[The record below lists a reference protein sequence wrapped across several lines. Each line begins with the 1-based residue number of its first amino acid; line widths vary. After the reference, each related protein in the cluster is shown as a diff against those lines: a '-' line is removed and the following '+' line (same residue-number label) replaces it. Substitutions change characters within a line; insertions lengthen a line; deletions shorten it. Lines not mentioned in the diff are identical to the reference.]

1 MRFPASSPQKSPAR
15 LTRKTATPRRAWP
28 RRACIAG
35 RASQCVASQCVAS
48 QINSLSRQKHS
59 GRNKPR
65 LSRLLRKSRRSA
77 DRFHRNAVLPP
88 PIGSSSELQP
98 RRQKGRAAREN
109 KGRRSPIRRENRMQS
124 FRKRLLDDSPPS
136 FFFAAPH
143 LSRLHT
149 GISARRPE
157 QPGKKTAAKRPLR
170 RTPHEPPYGPVR
182 RIGSSGSFGGGAEI
196 RQRTVAEIC
205 RRRKC
210 FLKSDTFSTPFGHE
224 IFTPRKLFPLLD
236 SCKVP

>member
-1 MRFPASSPQKSPAR
+1 M
-15 LTRKTATPRRAWP
+15 
-28 RRACIAG
+28 
-35 RASQCVASQCVAS
+35 ASQCVAS

-59 GRNKPR
+59 GTNKPR

-77 DRFHRNAVLPP
+77 DRFHRNAVLFPQ
-88 PIGSSSELQP
+88 IGSSSELQP
-98 RRQKGRAAREN
+98 RRKKGRAAREN
-109 KGRRSPIRRENRMQS
+109 KGRRSPIRRVSRMQS
-124 FRKRLLDDSPPS
+124 LRKMTFGQQSAAVFLQRLICQGFTP
-136 FFFAAPH
+136 A
-143 LSRLHT
+143 
-149 GISARRPE
+149 SALAGRNS
-157 QPGKKTAAKRPLR
+157 QAKKTAAKRPLR
-170 RTPHEPPYGPVR
+170 RTPHEPPNRPAR
-182 RIGSSGSFGGGAEI
+182 RIGSSGSFGGDAEI